1 MKTKKLR
8 LFVLD
13 NVSRYVLSMTVSRI
27 VLLSFHVVP
36 EQFHSKILELLDTFL
51 TKAKVRGSRVIA
63 AAEEKL
69 QCNWISM
76 VPFVDVFLTPAAH
89 HYECIRSTIDSVQPD
104 SADSVNDTHGPI
116 AEISLSAMM
125 FALSVEMSRKCN
137 RELVI
142 QQGLLDFIVSL
153 PWSIP
158 DKWKD
163 TSKGVVAVFQKD
175 QNYLAVP
182 KLSSIAMAYASK
194 HGIATSFGLQTFL
207 SK

>member
-1 MKTKKLR
+1 MS
-8 LFVLD
+8 V
-13 NVSRYVLSMTVSRI
+13 TVSRM
-27 VLLSFHVVP
+27 VLLSFGVVP

-51 TKAKVRGSRVIA
+51 TKAKMRGSSVIA

-69 QCNWISM
+69 QCNWITM
-76 VPFVDVFLTPAAH
+76 VPFVDVFLTPTAH
-89 HYECIRSTIDSVQPD
+89 RCECNRSTTDSDHTIND
-104 SADSVNDTHGPI
+104 SHGPI
-116 AEISLSAMM
+116 AEMSLSAMM

-158 DKWKD
+158 EEWKD
-163 TSKGVVAVFQKD
+163 TSNGVVAIFQKD
-175 QNYLAVP
+175 QHYLAVP
-182 KLSSIAMAYASK
+182 KLSSIAVAYASK
-194 HGIATSFGLQTFL
+194 HGMATSFGLATLL